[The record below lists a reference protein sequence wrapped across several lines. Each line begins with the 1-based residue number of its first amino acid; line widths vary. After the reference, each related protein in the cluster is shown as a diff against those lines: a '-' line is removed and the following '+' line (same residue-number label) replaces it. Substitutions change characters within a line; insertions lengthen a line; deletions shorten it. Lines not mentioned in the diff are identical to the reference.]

1 MAIADG
7 KAVSEAML
15 GTLRDIVGPANLR
28 TGETLL
34 AVDPG
39 WHPDNL
45 KAGLMV
51 SPATVEEV
59 VAVVTFCRDR
69 GIVIVPQG
77 GRTGLVGGGI
87 SVPGEI
93 VLSTARLNRI
103 ARLDPTERVA
113 VVEAGVTLATLQ
125 GAALVHGLEPGID
138 LPSRGS
144 ATIGGMVSTNA
155 GGIMAFRNGVMRHRV
170 LGLEAVLAD
179 GTIYSDVTRVVKNS
193 AGYDLKHLFIGAEG
207 TLGIVTSIALKL
219 DPVAR
224 AHATALFGL
233 PSVAALLDTVAA
245 ALDPEAGSLCAAEAL
260 WHSFMELTSRT
271 HGFTDALDMTH
282 PIFLLL
288 SLGGSEE
295 PALHAAFEH
304 LFQQLLSAYPGAS
317 GIVATSVRQQQELW
331 RLRED
336 TDAIYRD
343 FPNAPSFD
351 VSVPMSEIQVYVAR
365 IVSGLSGIDPG
376 LKPFIFGHVADGNLH
391 IVLNRRGPL
400 PVALSI
406 AVEALLYKG
415 LTNNGGSISAEHG
428 IGKTRIESLSVTA
441 HPTKLATM
449 LAIKSLLD
457 PSHILNRGKVLR

>member
-1 MAIADG
+1 
-7 KAVSEAML
+7 
-15 GTLRDIVGPANLR
+15 
-28 TGETLL
+28 
-34 AVDPG
+34 
-39 WHPDNL
+39 
-45 KAGLMV
+45 
-51 SPATVEEV
+51 
-59 VAVVTFCRDR
+59 
-69 GIVIVPQG
+69 
-77 GRTGLVGGGI
+77 
-87 SVPGEI
+87 
-93 VLSTARLNRI
+93 
-103 ARLDPTERVA
+103 
-113 VVEAGVTLATLQ
+113 
-125 GAALVHGLEPGID
+125 
-138 LPSRGS
+138 
-144 ATIGGMVSTNA
+144 
-155 GGIMAFRNGVMRHRV
+155 MAFRNGVMRHRV

-193 AGYDLKHLFIGAEG
+193 AGYELKHLFIGAEG

-219 DPVAR
+219 DLVAR

-245 ALDPEAGSLCAAEAL
+245 ALDPEAGSLCAAEA
-260 WHSFMELTSRT
+260 
-271 HGFTDALDMTH
+271 HGFTAHALDMTH

-288 SLGGSEE
+288 SLGGSKE

-365 IVSGLSGIDPG
+365 IVSGFSGIDPG

-441 HPTKLATM
+441 HLTKLATM
-449 LAIKSLLD
+449 PTIKSLLD
-457 PSHILNRGKVLR
+457 PSIFLTEARFFVEIRNNGSHLDLINQSRCNTTSAGALKLIPSICFNIIADAKAPWEPVLASHLAELSEQARKIPHLATGRRPTFLFVDCPPA